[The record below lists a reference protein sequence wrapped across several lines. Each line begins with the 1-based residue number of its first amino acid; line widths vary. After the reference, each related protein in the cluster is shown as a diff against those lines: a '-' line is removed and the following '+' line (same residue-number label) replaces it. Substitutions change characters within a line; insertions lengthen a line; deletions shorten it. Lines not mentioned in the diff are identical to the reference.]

1 MATRTNFSFTQR
13 QMFEALN
20 SLIHGGEFS
29 YQGTVQNTGE
39 QVTVP
44 VDIVEAEQWI
54 AHKVAQ
60 LDKKSTTE
68 RKLTPHQQENEK
80 IKEDLLDNMENGVR
94 YTIGDML
101 ITFDCFPI
109 GMTPNR
115 LSALLSQLGAKGTN
129 QIVRT
134 EVKGKAYFEKA

>member
-44 VDIVEAEQWI
+44 VDVAEAEQWI
-54 AHKVAQ
+54 AHKIAQ
-60 LDKKSTTE
+60 LDRKSTTE
-68 RKLTPHQQENEK
+68 RKLTPRQQENEQ
-80 IKEDLLDNMENGVR
+80 IKDCILNSMELGKQ
-94 YTIGDML
+94 YTIADM
-101 ITFDCFPI
+101 IVDFEFPCI
-109 GMTPNR
+109 LTVQR